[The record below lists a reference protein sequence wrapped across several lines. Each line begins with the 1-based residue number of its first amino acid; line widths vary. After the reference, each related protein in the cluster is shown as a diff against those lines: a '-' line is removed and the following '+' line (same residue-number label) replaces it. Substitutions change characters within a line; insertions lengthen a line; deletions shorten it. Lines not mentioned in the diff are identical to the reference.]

1 MLFVRPQ
8 ENQSLWIPKHNKV
21 FTDTVDIECKH
32 LLTGENQVFTS
43 LKDQDVNSG
52 YYIFIGL
59 DFSKFDSGE
68 YEYRLISNGY
78 QKETGL
84 LQVMTRLTE
93 PISYKHNNKT
103 IVYNGQ

>member
-1 MLFVRPQ
+1 MLFVKP
-8 ENQSLWIPKHNKV
+8 EPNQSLWIPKHNKV
-21 FTDTVDIECKH
+21 FTDTVDVELIH

-52 YYIFIGL
+52 YFIFIGL
-59 DFSKFDSGE
+59 DFSNLDSGE
-68 YEYRLISNGY
+68 YEYRLISDGY

>member
-1 MLFVRPQ
+1 MLFVKP
-8 ENQSLWIPKHNKV
+8 EPNQSLWIPKHNKV
-21 FTDTVDIECKH
+21 FTDTVDVELIH
-32 LLTGENQVFTS
+32 LLTAETHVFTS

-59 DFSKFDSGE
+59 DFSNLDSGE
-68 YEYRLISNGY
+68 YEYRLISDGY